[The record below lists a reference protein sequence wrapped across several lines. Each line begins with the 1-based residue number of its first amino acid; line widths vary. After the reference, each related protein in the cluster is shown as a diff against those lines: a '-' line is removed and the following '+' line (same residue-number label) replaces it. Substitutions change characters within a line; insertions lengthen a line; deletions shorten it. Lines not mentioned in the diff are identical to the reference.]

1 MRHATRFTT
10 SLLIGLLAAGALHGA
25 DPLKAG
31 VATADIT
38 PPAGMRMSGYFN
50 ERLSTGVHDPL
61 QAKAIALVQGNEKAA
76 LVVCDLIGVPAK
88 ISRAA
93 RELAEK
99 KTGIPADHIVVAC
112 THSHT
117 GPLYFGSLRKHLHDQ
132 AVARLGDDP
141 AEKFDFPAHMIEG
154 VADAVAKAA
163 EHARPVK
170 LTAGK
175 GEETRI
181 SFNRRFH
188 MKDGTVRFNPGIR
201 NPDIVRVAG
210 PIDPDV
216 GLIFFH
222 DAAAK
227 DMGSPFASLTV
238 FAMHLDTVSG
248 TLYSADYPFHLESM
262 LRERFGREFTSVFGT
277 STCGDINHIN
287 VQAESRLSGQPES
300 RRLGTLLGESVLKTV
315 DKLRAQEKPMLAVRR
330 GIVEV
335 PLQEYPPDRVKQAAA
350 DMAKIGTRE
359 LGFLEQVEANKI
371 TDLQVSYAGTT
382 LPIEVQVIRVSDET
396 AIVALPGEVFV
407 ELGLAIKE
415 ASPFANT
422 LVIELCNDCPAYIPT
437 KKAFAEGS
445 YETVNSRVQSG
456 GGEAMVELA
465 GKLLGELKP

>member
-1 MRHATRFTT
+1 MRHATRLTT
-10 SLLIGLLAAGALHGA
+10 SVLIGLLAAGALHA
-25 DPLKAG
+25 AEPLKAG

-38 PPAGMRMSGYFN
+38 PPTGMRMSGYFN
-50 ERLSTGVHDPL
+50 ERLSTGMHDPL
-61 QAKAIALVQGNEKAA
+61 QAKAIALAQGNEKAA
-76 LVVCDLIGVPAK
+76 LVVCDLIGVPAN

-99 KTGIPADHIVVAC
+99 KAGIPADHIVVTC

-117 GPLYFGSLRKHLHDQ
+117 GPLYFGALRKHLHDQ

-163 EHARPVK
+163 ANARPVK

-222 DAAAK
+222 EAGGK
-227 DMGSPFASLTV
+227 DVGSPFASLTV

-248 TLYSADYPFHLESM
+248 TNYSADYPFHLESM

-277 STCGDINHIN
+277 GTCGDINHIN
-287 VQAESRLSGQPES
+287 VQAESRLTGQPES
-300 RRLGTLLGESVLKTV
+300 RRLGTLLGESVLTAV
-315 DKLRAQEKPMLAVRR
+315 DRLKVQEKPMLAVRR
-330 GIVEV
+330 GVAEV

-371 TDLQVSYAGTT
+371 TDLQVSYTGKT
-382 LPIEVQVIRVSDET
+382 LPLEVQVIRVSDET

-407 ELGLAIKE
+407 ELGLAIKQ

-465 GKLLGELKP
+465 EKLLAELKP